1 LRADNTLSECAIQK
15 RDDKILA
22 VTSRDIVASEANYHR
37 SCYQAYTR
45 LKKEEQL
52 DENTKGVLNE
62 EINVNDDFQEAE
74 REAFNDLYQHIRTD
88 IFKCKKI
95 VTVASMTS
103 RLTKTMTTGGINVRD
118 STKKHV
124 RRKLESEFG
133 ETIRRVPDNQGK
145 LLFVPCTVSID
156 DVILE
161 NQSLHRQMKSYKG
174 PQDDNKIISRAASI
188 IRASLKE
195 NFHTASPWRSR

>member
-1 LRADNTLSECAIQK
+1 MK
-15 RDDKILA
+15 RLMFMMI
-22 VTSRDIVASEANYHR
+22 I
-37 SCYQAYTR
+37 
-45 LKKEEQL
+45 KKQR
-52 DENTKGVLNE
+52 
-62 EINVNDDFQEAE
+62 E
-74 REAFNDLYQHIRTD
+74 REAFNDLYQYIRTD

-95 VTVASMTS
+95 VTVASMTT

-133 ETIRRVPDNQGK
+133 ETIRLVPDNQGK

-195 NFHTASPWRSR
+195 NFQTASPWRSR